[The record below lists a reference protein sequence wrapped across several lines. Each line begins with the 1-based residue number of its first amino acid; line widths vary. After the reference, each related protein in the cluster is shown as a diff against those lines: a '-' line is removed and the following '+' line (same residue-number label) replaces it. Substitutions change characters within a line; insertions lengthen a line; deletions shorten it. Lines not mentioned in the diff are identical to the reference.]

1 LKGKNTTNLVAHL
14 KTNHRKEHDA
24 FMLLQKLYAEG
35 KKNKS
40 KVNVQKKKASPQS
53 PHINHL

>member
-1 LKGKNTTNLVAHL
+1 
-14 KTNHRKEHDA
+14 
-24 FMLLQKLYAEG
+24 MLLQKLYAEG

-40 KVNVQKKKASPQS
+40 KVNVQKKQASPQS